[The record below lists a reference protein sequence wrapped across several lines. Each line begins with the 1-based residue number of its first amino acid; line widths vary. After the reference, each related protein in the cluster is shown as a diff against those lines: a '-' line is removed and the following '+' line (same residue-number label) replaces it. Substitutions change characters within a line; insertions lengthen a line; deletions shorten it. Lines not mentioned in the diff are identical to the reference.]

1 MSIVYH
7 FEILRILLIMS
18 KLIENSIT
26 IYEAMEYIE
35 QGKYVMP
42 AFQRQ
47 YVWNMEQIEKLWDS
61 ILLDYPI
68 ATFLFWHVDEY
79 NTTWDT
85 YFCNFLKT
93 VTFDN
98 KKQADNIN
106 YELSSIKPYISD
118 TAILDGQQR
127 LTSLYLSLFG
137 TSYIREK
144 HARRK
149 TVGGIKAELVIEL
162 NNKVSTEEEYNN
174 KKFDIK
180 FNDKIG
186 QLSATQFEIKKLI
199 NPMFKNKETRE
210 SVICKAIQNIPND
223 NKEYAHNILNKL
235 CSKIYD
241 EKLIRYTE
249 ILDMKQD
256 DALEMFVRFN
266 SGGKALKPSEITMS
280 ILEAYWPSARTEFGK
295 LLTHS
300 FEDFSTDFI
309 IRTALMLFGN
319 VEKTNINK
327 QIAEDL
333 KNNWDYLKIALMN
346 LKEFLDDVKIN
357 ISRFSGSWNVLIPLI
372 FSIYYNHEYKQD
384 YKAMKTYLIR
394 AVLFNFFQAG
404 TKGKLQKLKKKIS
417 EYNYKITIDMLDD
430 IYDFKVTDSKIEDIL
445 NSEKGSRMAGEALY
459 YLSHNWL
466 NISCKY
472 EQDHLHPCERFSDDN
487 RKPIRIK
494 FDEWKEWKGNRNRLP
509 NLHLLE
515 GRSNASKSAMPLL
528 DYVNDMNQEQKRLF
542 YEHSFVRPSISL
554 EFDNFGRFYTERKKL
569 LAEKIKELVE

>member
-1 MSIVYH
+1 
-7 FEILRILLIMS
+7 MS
-18 KLIENSIT
+18 KLIENSIS
-26 IYEAMEYIE
+26 IYDAMKYID

-68 ATFLFWHVDEY
+68 ATFLFWHVDDY
-79 NTTWDT
+79 NTNWYT

-106 YELSSIKPYISD
+106 YELSSIKLNISD

-137 TSYIREK
+137 QAYIREK

-149 TVGGIKAELVIEL
+149 TLGGTVAKLIIEL
-162 NNKVSTEEEYNN
+162 NENVSSEEEYNN

-180 FNDKIG
+180 FSDKIG
-186 QLSATQFEIKKLI
+186 QLSNTQFEIKKLI
-199 NPMFKNKETRE
+199 DKKFQNIETRE
-210 SVICKAIQNIPND
+210 NAINDVIKNIPSD
-223 NKEYAHNILNKL
+223 NQLYAKNILSKL

-241 EKLIRYTE
+241 EKLIRYSE
-249 ILDMKQD
+249 ILEMQQD

-295 LLTHS
+295 LLTNS
-300 FEDFSTDFI
+300 FADFSTDFI

-333 KNNWDYLKIALMN
+333 KNNWDYLKIAFKN
-346 LKEFLDDVKIN
+346 LSDFLNDIKVN

-372 FSIYYNHEYKQD
+372 YSIYYNHEYKQN
-384 YKAMKTYLIR
+384 YSAMKTYLIR
-394 AVLFNFFQAG
+394 AILFNFFQSG

-417 EYNYKITIDMLDD
+417 EYNYKITTDMLDD
-430 IYDFKVTDSKIEDIL
+430 IYDLKVTDSKIEDIL
-445 NSEKGSRMAGEALY
+445 NSEKGSRMASEALY
-459 YLSHNWL
+459 YLSNEWL
-466 NISCKY
+466 NSNFKY

-487 RKPIRIK
+487 RKPSGIK

-515 GRSNASKSAMPLL
+515 GRSNASKADMPLVS
-528 DYVNDMNQEQKRLF
+528 YVDDMNLEQKKLF
-542 YEHSFVRPSISL
+542 YERSFIRPSISL
-554 EFDNFGRFYTERKKL
+554 EFDNFGMFYNERKKTLSIKLSEL
-569 LAEKIKELVE
+569 LK

>member
-1 MSIVYH
+1 
-7 FEILRILLIMS
+7 MS

-26 IYEAMEYIE
+26 IYEAMEFIE

-98 KKQADNIN
+98 KKQADNVN
-106 YELSSIKPYISD
+106 YELSSIKPHISD

-137 TSYIREK
+137 TSYIRER

-149 TVGGIKAELVIEL
+149 TIGGTVAKLVIEL
-162 NNKVSTEEEYNN
+162 NNEISTEEEYNN

-186 QLSATQFEIKKLI
+186 QLSSTQFEIRNLI
-199 NPMFKNKETRE
+199 NPVFKNKENRE
-210 SVICKAIQNIPND
+210 VAISNAVQNIPAD
-223 NKEYAHNILNKL
+223 NKEYAQSILNKL
-235 CSKIYD
+235 CNKIYD

-249 ILDMKQD
+249 ILEMQQD

-295 LLTHS
+295 LLTNS

-333 KNNWDYLKIALMN
+333 KNNWDYLKIAFMN
-346 LKEFLDDVKIN
+346 LKEFLDDIKIN

-372 FSIYYNHEYKQD
+372 FSIYYNHEYKQN

-394 AVLFNFFQAG
+394 AVLFNFFQSG

-417 EYNYKITIDMLDD
+417 EYNYKITVDMLDD

-459 YLSHNWL
+459 YLSHEWL
-466 NISCKY
+466 NENYKY

-487 RKPIRIK
+487 RKPIGIK
-494 FDEWKEWKGNRNRLP
+494 YDEWKEWKGNRNRLP

-515 GRSNASKSAMPLL
+515 GRSNASKSDISLL
-528 DYVNDMNQEQKRLF
+528 SYVNDMNQEQKSLF

-554 EFDNFGRFYTERKKL
+554 EFDNFGRFYTERKKF
-569 LAEKIKELVE
+569 LAEKIKALVE

>member
-1 MSIVYH
+1 
-7 FEILRILLIMS
+7 MS
-18 KLIENSIT
+18 KLNDSSIS
-26 IYEAMEYIE
+26 IYEAMQNIE
-35 QGKYVMP
+35 NGKYVMP

-47 YVWNMEQIEKLWDS
+47 YVWSMEQIEKLWDS

-68 ATFLFWHVDEY
+68 ATFLFWHVDDY

-85 YFCNFLKT
+85 YFCNFLKS
-93 VTFDN
+93 VTFDS
-98 KKQADNIN
+98 KKLADNIN
-106 YELSSIKPYISD
+106 YELSGIKPNISD

-127 LTSLYLSLFG
+127 LTSLYLSLYG

-149 TVGGIKAELVIEL
+149 TTGGIISKLVIEL

-186 QLSATQFEIKKLI
+186 QLTPTQFEIRKLMA
-199 NPMFKNKETRE
+199 PEFKDKETRGTAIYN
-210 SVICKAIQNIPND
+210 VIKNVPED
-223 NKEYAHNILNKL
+223 NQQYATDILNKL

-249 ILDMKQD
+249 ILDMQQD

-266 SGGKALKPSEITMS
+266 SGGKVLRPSEITMS

-295 LLTHS
+295 LLTDS
-300 FEDFSTDFI
+300 YEDFGTDFI

-327 QIAEDL
+327 QIAEEL
-333 KNNWDYLKIALMN
+333 KNNWDYLKIALKN
-346 LKEFLDDVKIN
+346 LKIFLEDEKIK

-372 FSIYYNHEYKQD
+372 FTIYYNHDFKEYS
-384 YKAMKTYLIR
+384 KAMKTYLIR
-394 AVLFNFFQAG
+394 AILFTFFQSG
-404 TKGKLQKLKKKIS
+404 TKGKLQKLKKKIT
-417 EYNYKITIDMLDD
+417 EYDYKITMDMLDS
-430 IYDFKVTDSKIEDIL
+430 IYEFKVTDSKIEDIL
-445 NSEKGSRMAGEALY
+445 NSEKGSRMAGEVLY
-459 YLSHNWL
+459 YLSHEWL
-466 NISCKY
+466 SENFKY

-487 RKPIRIK
+487 RKPVSIR
-494 FDEWKEWKGNRNRLP
+494 FDEWKEWKGNRNRLA

-515 GRSNASKSAMPLL
+515 GRSNASKKDMPLIS
-528 DYVNDMNQEQKRLF
+528 YVDDMNQEQKQQF

-554 EFDNFGRFYTERKKL
+554 EFDNFGRFYAERKKL
-569 LAEKIKELVE
+569 LAEKIKELLG